1 MFLFAT
7 VTFSVGAA
15 YASVDK
21 CLPVSCKSFDEQVGV
36 DRVAHVTLGVRQWLV
51 AVSLKVV
58 CQPSQTTTGQRTW

>member
-36 DRVAHVTLGVRQWLV
+36 DRVAHVTLGVRQ
-51 AVSLKVV
+51 
-58 CQPSQTTTGQRTW
+58 